1 MLGSDSW
8 DDYWRNLRLPV
19 EVGKGDSLYIDAI
32 TDVFDRYLGGNR
44 SLSVLEI
51 GGAPGQYAAY
61 VWRRFGHKVAVLD
74 NSAIGCTKARENF
87 ELLGISAPVYE
98 ADMFA
103 QTARL
108 FDVVYSLG
116 VIEHVA
122 TRKDLVTMIAGH
134 LNHLR
139 PGGLL
144 IVGCPNFRG
153 LNRLFARRLS
163 PSSLAIHNLDVMA
176 ATAWDEFEQA
186 FGLERFFRD
195 YVGGFEPSMFWRRE
209 RDRFRDRALWRGL
222 HLSARVLGS
231 RKLWVLRKINSRAW
245 SGYLLGVYR
254 SPSSG

>member
-19 EVGKGDSLYIDAI
+19 EVSKGESLYIDAI
-32 TDVFDRYLGGNR
+32 TDVLDRYLCGDR
-44 SLSVLEI
+44 RLSVLEI

-61 VWRRFGHKVAVLD
+61 VWRQFGHDVAVLD

-103 QTARL
+103 QPARL

-122 TRKDLVTMIAGH
+122 TKMGLVAMIAGH
-134 LNHLR
+134 LEHLR

-163 PSSLAIHNLDVMA
+163 PSFLAIHNLNVMA
-176 ATAWDEFEQA
+176 ASTWDEFEETLD
-186 FGLERFFRD
+186 LERLFRG

-209 RDRFRDRALWRGL
+209 RDRFSDRVLRRGL
-222 HLSARVLGS
+222 FISAKVFGS
-231 RKLWVLRKINSRAW
+231 RRLRVLRKINSGAW
-245 SGYLLGVYR
+245 SGFLLGVYR

>member
-1 MLGSDSW
+1 MLGSDYW
-8 DDYWRNLRLPV
+8 DDHWSNLRLPV
-19 EVGKGDSLYIDAI
+19 EVRKGDSLYADAI
-32 TDVFDRYLGGNR
+32 TDVFDRYLGGDSR
-44 SLSVLEI
+44 LSVLEI

-61 VWRRFGHKVAVLD
+61 VWRRFGHDVAVLD
-74 NSAIGCTKARENF
+74 NSAIGCARARENF
-87 ELLGISAPVYE
+87 ELLGIPALVYE

-103 QTARL
+103 QPTRL

-122 TRKDLVTMIAGH
+122 TRNDLVAMIAGH

-163 PSSLAIHNLDVMA
+163 PSFLAIHNLDVMS

-209 RDRFRDRALWRGL
+209 RDRFSDRVLRTAL
-222 HLSARVLGS
+222 HFSAKVLGS
-231 RKLWVLRKINSRAW
+231 GKLRILRRFNSRAW
-245 SGYLLGVYR
+245 SGFLMGVYR
-254 SPSSG
+254 SPSG